1 MKYKYIVKKF
11 IKPAIREIEKEVI
24 KSTLE
29 EIQDIDEDDIIEAI
43 SLFGLMAAS
52 AALSIASG
60 AVTGLRDLINAW

>member
-11 IKPAIREIEKEVI
+11 VKPTIREIKKEVI

-60 AVTGLRDLINAW
+60 AITGLRDLINAW

>member
-11 IKPAIREIEKEVI
+11 VKPTIREIEKEVV

-52 AALSIASG
+52 ATLSIASG
-60 AVTGLRDLINAW
+60 AITGLRGLINV